1 MIPRAVALD
10 PTNPYYPDS
19 LAWFYYLTANFSK
32 AMEHITILM
41 QMKDAPGEISY
52 HIGMIL
58 LANQQKE
65 EAIKYF
71 QSALEDD
78 QTPIY
83 QEKAKKALNELKT
96 N

>member
-1 MIPRAVALD
+1 LI
-10 PTNPYYPDS
+10 
-19 LAWFYYLTANFSK
+19 
-32 AMEHITILM
+32 
-41 QMKDAPGEISY
+41 
-52 HIGMIL
+52 IL